1 MITVVYDIVSE
12 IENEIVVPIISEAF
26 RVLSIIGGLALWLMV
41 ISVVIK
47 AIESKLGP
55 TGWARAV
62 ALWDLF
68 SNFKW
73 FIVTLIGL
81 YVTVYSIA
89 LIANYVSGSS
99 IVNPA
104 SFASELLYR
113 IFFGPFIELWRNA
126 LT

>member
-1 MITVVYDIVSE
+1 
-12 IENEIVVPIISEAF
+12 
-26 RVLSIIGGLALWLMV
+26 MV

-55 TGWARAV
+55 TGWARAA

-89 LIANYVSGSS
+89 LIANYVSGSN

-113 IFFGPFIELWRNA
+113 IFFGPFIELWKNT

>member
-55 TGWARAV
+55 TGWARAA

-68 SNFKW
+68 SN
-73 FIVTLIGL
+73 
-81 YVTVYSIA
+81 
-89 LIANYVSGSS
+89 
-99 IVNPA
+99 
-104 SFASELLYR
+104 
-113 IFFGPFIELWRNA
+113 
-126 LT
+126 

>member
-55 TGWARAV
+55 TGWARAA

-113 IFFGPFIELWRNA
+113 IFFGPFIELWRNT

>member
-1 MITVVYDIVSE
+1 MIELIYDIVSE
-12 IENEIVVPIISEAF
+12 IENELVIPIMSDAF
-26 RVLSIIGGLALWLMV
+26 KVISIIGGLALWLMV
-41 ISVVIK
+41 VSVLIK

-55 TGWARAV
+55 TGWARAA

-73 FIVTLIGL
+73 FIVTIVGL
-81 YVTVYSIA
+81 YVTVYSLA

-104 SFASELLYR
+104 SFAGELLYKV
-113 IFFGPFIELWRNA
+113 FFSPFIEIWKSIA
-126 LT
+126 P